1 MDRERRL
8 RKKAEFLNV
17 QRQGRWWA
25 NSLATISVLP
35 NELGANRFGFLV
47 SRRVGG
53 AVVRNL
59 VKRRL
64 KEIVRREILLE
75 GFDVVLIAR
84 AALQGATFAQAGDA
98 VRDLFRRSRLLS
110 GSGLTGSDLLGSE
123 KRGKGRLEERAGA
136 EDKGRR
142 EEKGGEQA

>member
-8 RKKAEFLNV
+8 RKKAEFLSV

-25 NSLATISVLP
+25 NSLAVIRVLP

-47 SRRVGG
+47 SRRVGE

-64 KEIVRREILLE
+64 KEIVRRETLRE
-75 GFDVVLIAR
+75 GFDVVFIAR
-84 AALQGATFAQAGDA
+84 PGLREATFKQTGDA
-98 VRDLFRRSRLLS
+98 VRNLLRRSRVALPVVDRAHVED
-110 GSGLTGSDLLGSE
+110 GDRTGETAHEEE
-123 KRGKGRLEERAGA
+123 KREGLA
-136 EDKGRR
+136 
-142 EEKGGEQA
+142 